1 MPKLKCFYFFLLMT
15 IIVSCSSPLDFSQ
28 AENVTIKPAITGNI
42 SYFDVAASKFIDNQ
56 LRQVVILDTVN
67 FDLFKGTFFKDNL
80 KKLDLFMEIKNNI
93 DRELIVESNLIDE
106 NKKVLKSINYQI
118 PYFNGEE
125 KIIKKLEIFEGVGI
139 ETLINTQRISYKLII
154 ENNHPNNPNNN
165 KNVVFKSY
173 ADLYFNI
180 E

>member
-1 MPKLKCFYFFLLMT
+1 LIT

-28 AENVTIKPAITGNI
+28 AENLTIKPTITGNL
-42 SYFDVAASKFIDNQ
+42 SYFDVPSSKFIDNQ

-106 NKKVLKSINYQI
+106 NKKVLKTLNYKI
-118 PYFNGEE
+118 PSFSGVE
-125 KIIKKLEIFEGVGI
+125 KFEKKLETFEGTDVEI
-139 ETLINTQRISYKLII
+139 LVNTQRISYKLII
-154 ENNHPNNPNNN
+154 ENSHPNNPNNK